1 MKDIKIIRMI
11 PHKILPRLWLFA
23 IALTALSIK
32 GLAQTNGIWNPYH
45 TIGTITGNTHFSYNQ
60 TPDQIV
66 EIYSAAIGFNT
77 LTYQWLYSLSPLG
90 PFVNLPATGAGI
102 PQTTGTT
109 MPTLTFTA
117 PLTQTTYFQRLTI
130 SPIMILL
137 FNTASFNQIS
147 NIVKISVVSVNWEDY
162 NYIREHDV
170 ITTGI
175 TTWQAVDQ
183 LPIGQKL
190 QTTTYLDGRGRSVEK
205 VSRQTATPT
214 VAGNPWG
221 DLVQFHQYDPMGR
234 EPLRYLPYTT
244 TTQSGK
250 FKTTQLTEQPQY
262 YTNTYNETSAYNSIS
277 FDNSPLNR
285 VVNGKE
291 PGTAWASAPGEGA
304 AYDINSALENVQ
316 IWSVDYVQGD
326 APVNHGA
333 YPANTLY
340 KLTYTDENIKQVI
353 EYRDAWGNLILKK
366 VQLDNVPSA
375 AHAGW
380 ICTYSVYDDRGL
392 LRYQIQPEGVKYLDA
407 NGWSFAGT
415 NGQTVLAEQC
425 FQYNYDEKGR
435 TIEKKAPGAAPLNML
450 YDSRDRLVFM
460 QDGNQAALATPQWT
474 ANLYD
479 ALDRPV
485 LTTLYNTTETI
496 GSLQNDIAIATAS
509 STISTTATAQPLK
522 DRVVT
527 TRQPG
532 ISVYSAQ
539 NSVTFIAEGNG
550 SFQSATGDEFVAQID
565 PSATTT
571 GYTATTV
578 AQGNPISA
586 ANLSNASVTTILK
599 YFFYDN
605 YSFGP
610 ARSFD
615 NNFTNSSAYSNSDPN
630 VLPIAPTLRTTGMPT
645 GGLTRILGT
654 SLFLASTVYY
664 DEKGR
669 LIQSLKDN
677 IKSGTDIAT
686 QQYHFDDRLLSHCSI
701 HSAPGTDYSSF
712 TTLTKFVYDILGRV
726 TSIQKQLG
734 NNSFK
739 TVSVYDYDDVGRV
752 KTKHLDPNYNNPN
765 SGAPDLESLNYSFNI
780 HNQITGINKDYALKN
795 PANYNKWGH
804 FFGLYLGF
812 DNRDNVFAKIQL
824 NGQVTGQQWNTQGD
838 DAQRKYD
845 YSYDNADRLIN
856 AAYNEQQHPG
866 DGWSN
871 GKMDF
876 SVSGTSGQITYD
888 NNGNLLTMLQKGVL
902 PGTSTPITI
911 DDLRYAY
918 NSFSNKLQSVTDQMT
933 ATSFNGQFGDF
944 KDGSNAAGTP
954 DYVYDNNGN
963 VIVDLNK
970 NAQSLNNGVAGAPG
984 ISYNF
989 LDKPEQI
996 RIVGKGTIKI
1006 LYSADG
1012 EKLQRVFIPESGAPS
1027 TITSYINEFVY
1038 QETAALTLSS
1048 SAPFS
1053 GSPVTLS
1060 FINFEEGR
1068 IRVMTPV
1075 SQSNGYDALTENGNI
1090 ILPNGK
1096 MGIWDYFVKDYQ
1108 ENVRMIL
1115 TEETHSAVNTCTME
1129 TSRAAAEDPVFGQ
1142 AGTGNEV
1149 EKTRTITPPGWQS
1162 VNSSASVSQL
1172 GNLIGF
1178 NIGPNTLQKVMA
1190 GDNVTATAQ
1199 YYYAS
1204 PSTSG
1209 NPNIIPNILNSLAA
1223 ALGGNA
1229 TAGTLVHGNVT
1240 NITNQLQGTPGF
1252 ISAVEPSNSTSGPP
1266 QAYLTLLFFDE
1277 RFNFIAQADG
1287 GVAQQQVASSWT
1299 TTTMPLGLLNIK
1311 APKNGYVFVYV
1322 SNRSDQTVY
1331 FDNLV
1336 VGITT
1341 GNIIEEDHYYAFG
1354 LKIAAISSKKLGD
1367 VGEGALKNNYLYNDK
1382 ELFDD
1387 GDLDWYDYGYRNYDP
1402 QIGRFPQL
1410 DPLTDDYPDLTPF
1423 QYASND
1429 PIANM
1434 DMDGLEAA
1442 GVLSPGDILSLAGIN
1457 DVFQGSKTIDQIP
1470 VVVRAVKPATTSA
1483 AVLKTAKVTTAVSIL
1498 AHSAQAATDNIN
1510 GNIATS
1516 LLRKWGAGGGQEVA
1530 DELIEQAL
1538 TRVGPGFG
1546 PWIGGGVIFIGLML
1560 SPLDAGTKP
1569 TGPPPLGMMDGG
1581 DYFVRDPKFKE
1592 SPFQYPKPAD
1602 EPDKPDNNVRK
1613 VFYVTYTKT
1622 KIMPDGTTKTY
1633 SGRSSGTY
1641 AGAEPTP
1648 QEADAAVAQRDKGHV
1663 ILKGEGYE
1671 DAVRDKYSTDYR
1683 AIRGREQDLV
1693 DYYGGAQS
1701 EKGYSR
1707 NKIRAVARIFATFY
1721 QFFSH
1726 LKWGR
1731 LPNHNPADK

>member
-1 MKDIKIIRMI
+1 MT
-11 PHKILPRLWLFA
+11 HKNYLRVLWLLAATLTGFA
-23 IALTALSIK
+23 GK
-32 GLAQTNGIWNPYH
+32 GIAQTNGLWNPNH
-45 TIGTITGNTHFSYNQ
+45 SIGTITGNTNFSYNQ
-60 TPDQIV
+60 IPDEIV
-66 EIYSAAIGFNT
+66 EIYSAAIGGTN
-77 LTYQWLYSLSPLG
+77 LTYQWQYSLSPLG
-90 PFVNLPATGAGI
+90 PFVNIPATGAGV

-109 MPTLTFTA
+109 LATLTFTA
-117 PLTQTTYFQRLTI
+117 PLTQTTYFQRKTI
-130 SPIMILL
+130 SNLFLFLL
-137 FNTASFNQIS
+137 GIPVITNVS
-147 NIVKISVVSVNWEDY
+147 NILKIRVVSVNWEDY

-175 TTWQAVDQ
+175 TTWQAMDQ

-190 QTTTYLDGRGRSVEK
+190 QTTNYLDGLGRSVEK
-205 VSRQTATPT
+205 VSRQTATPG

-221 DLVQFHQYDPMGR
+221 DMVQFHAYDQMGR
-234 EPLRYLPYTT
+234 EPIRYLPYTT
-244 TTQSGK
+244 TTQSGQ
-250 FKTTQLTEQPQY
+250 FKTTPLTEQPQY
-262 YTNTYNETSAYNSIS
+262 YTNTYNETSAYNAIT

-285 VVNGKE
+285 VVNVKE
-291 PGTAWASAPGEGA
+291 SGTSWASGPGEGSV
-304 AYDINSALENVQ
+304 YDVNSLVENVQ

-326 APVNHGA
+326 APVNNGP
-333 YPANTLY
+333 YPANSLY
-340 KLTYTDENIKQVI
+340 KLGYTDENNKQVI
-353 EYRDAWGNLILKK
+353 EYSDVSGKLILKK
-366 VQLDNVPSA
+366 VQLDNTPSV

-407 NGWSFAGT
+407 NGWSFAGP
-415 NGQTVLAEQC
+415 NGPTVLAEQC
-425 FQYNYDEKGR
+425 FQYNYDAKGR
-435 TIEKKAPGAAPLNML
+435 TVEKKAPGVAPLNML

-460 QDGNQAALATPQWT
+460 QDGNQAALTTPQWT

-485 LTTLYNTTETI
+485 LTTLYNSTETI
-496 GSLQNDIAIATAS
+496 ASLQNDIGNATPS
-509 STISTTATAQPLK
+509 STITTTATVQPLK
-522 DRVVT
+522 DLVVT

-532 ISVYSAQ
+532 IAVYSAQ
-539 NSVTFIAEGNG
+539 NTVTFTSEGNG
-550 SFQSATGDEFVAQID
+550 SFQSATGDQFVAQID
-565 PSATTT
+565 PSATTS
-571 GYTATTV
+571 GYTAAIT

-586 ANLSNASVTTILK
+586 ANLANASVTTIIK

-605 YSFGP
+605 YSFG
-610 ARSFD
+610 AAKSFD
-615 NNFTNSSAYSNSDPN
+615 NNFTNSSAYSSSDPN
-630 VLPIAPTLRTTGMPT
+630 VLPIAATARTSSMLT
-645 GGLTRILGT
+645 GGLTRVLGT
-654 SLFLASTVYY
+654 NLFLASTEYY

-686 QQYHFDDRLLSHCSI
+686 QQYHFDGRLLSSCSI

-712 TTLTKFVYDILGRV
+712 TTLTKFIFDLLGRV
-726 TSIQKQLG
+726 TSIQKQFG
-734 NNSFK
+734 NNPFK
-739 TVSVYDYDDVGRV
+739 TISAYDYDDVGRV
-752 KTKHLDPNYNNPN
+752 KTQHLDPNYNNPN

-795 PANYNKWGH
+795 PADYNKWGH

-812 DNRDNVFAKIQL
+812 DNRDNVFAKAQL

-845 YSYDNADRLIN
+845 YSYDNSGRLIN

-902 PGTSTPITI
+902 PGTSTPIAI

-918 NSFSNKLQSVTDQMT
+918 NSFSNRLQSVTDQMP

-944 KDGSNAAGTP
+944 KDGSNATGTA

-963 VIVDLNK
+963 LVVDLNK
-970 NAQSLNNGVAGAPG
+970 NVQSLNNGAPGVPG

-996 RIVGKGTIKI
+996 RIVGQGTIKI
-1006 LYSADG
+1006 VYSADG

-1027 TITSYINEFVY
+1027 MITSYINEFVY

-1053 GSPVTLS
+1053 GSPVALS
-1060 FINFEEGR
+1060 YINFEEGR

-1075 SQSNGYDALTENGNI
+1075 SQNNGYDALTENGNI
-1090 ILPNGK
+1090 VLPNGK
-1096 MGIWDYFVKDYQ
+1096 MGIWDYFVRDYQ
-1108 ENVRMIL
+1108 HNVRMIL

-1129 TSRAAAEDPVFGQ
+1129 TNRAAAEDPVFGQ
-1142 AGTGNEV
+1142 TGAANEV
-1149 EKTRTITPPGWQS
+1149 EKTRTTTPPGWQS
-1162 VNSSASVSQL
+1162 VNSSVSVSQL

-1178 NIGPNTLQKVMA
+1178 NIGPNTLQKVMS
-1190 GDNVTATAQ
+1190 GDNVSATVQ

-1204 PSTSG
+1204 SSTSS

-1229 TAGTLVHGNVT
+1229 TAGTLVHGNIP

-1252 ISAVEPSNSTSGPP
+1252 VSAVEPSNSTSGTP

-1277 RFNFIAQADG
+1277 RFNFISAADG

-1299 TTTMPLGLLNIK
+1299 TTTTPLGLLNIK
-1311 APKNGYVFVYV
+1311 APKNGYVYAYV

-1387 GDLDWYDYGYRNYDP
+1387 GNLDWYDYGFRNYDP

-1410 DPLTDDYPDLTPF
+1410 DPLTDDYPELTPF

-1429 PIANM
+1429 PIANT
-1434 DMDGLEAA
+1434 DEDGLEAA
-1442 GVLSPGDILSLAGIN
+1442 GALAPTDALSLSGFK
-1457 DVFQGSKTIDQIP
+1457 DFFQGSKSIDQIP
-1470 VVVRAVKPATTSA
+1470 AVVRAVKPVTASA
-1483 AVLKTAKVTTAVSIL
+1483 AALQSVKVATVTSIL
-1498 AHSAQAATDNIN
+1498 LHTATLVSDEIN
-1510 GNIATS
+1510 KQNTPTGQGGLTPEQERTTMEDYRRMNTPRDGDPNGRIHMAT
-1516 LLRKWGAGGGQEVA
+1516 
-1530 DELIEQAL
+1530 
-1538 TRVGPGFG
+1538 
-1546 PWIGGGVIFIGLML
+1546 PWQVENYPIKAFF
-1560 SPLDAGTKP
+1560 LDAGYYIAEFTPIKSWDDAISTYKDP
-1569 TGPPPLGMMDGG
+1569 NASVDKKIESTGDAIL
-1581 DYFVRDPKFKE
+1581 
-1592 SPFQYPKPAD
+1592 
-1602 EPDKPDNNVRK
+1602 
-1613 VFYVTYTKT
+1613 
-1622 KIMPDGTTKTY
+1622 
-1633 SGRSSGTY
+1633 
-1641 AGAEPTP
+1641 AGAEFD
-1648 QEADAAVAQRDKGHV
+1648 EEGGMRG
-1663 ILKGEGYE
+1663 KGEIQRGGTSGDESQAWKDQIHGHHSYPKALGGDPDQE
-1671 DAVRDKYSTDYR
+1671 LSELSGGEHIGQGGVHSDLSKFEGGWLSPKKGMSGEAIVKKY
-1683 AIRGREQDLV
+1683 G
-1693 DYYGGAQS
+1693 
-1701 EKGYSR
+1701 
-1707 NKIRAVARIFATFY
+1707 
-1721 QFFSH
+1721 
-1726 LKWGR
+1726 
-1731 LPNHNPADK
+1731 ADKVIEGLRRFYSQDKWKHLLPDFEKAVKFTQGAKK